1 MINYTEKG
9 QIIFDTLK
17 KYIKSKA
24 DFDVTISQNLLEN
37 QYPLIIFEENSNTLG
52 SYTTDRYRMNSTR
65 QLSYTIT
72 IMAIDTDEIDGI
84 DICEI
89 LAQRV
94 IELMEIGYNFKGG
107 IYSKFSNVTKA
118 RSTEWTLKFNG
129 ELDLVNDIIY

>member
-1 MINYTEKG
+1 
-9 QIIFDTLK
+9 
-17 KYIKSKA
+17 
-24 DFDVTISQNLLEN
+24 
-37 QYPLIIFEENSNTLG
+37 
-52 SYTTDRYRMNSTR
+52 MNSTR

-72 IMAIDTDEIDGI
+72 IMAINTDEMYGI

-89 LAQRV
+89 LAQKV
-94 IELMEIGYNFKGG
+94 IELMEIGYNLKGG

>member
-9 QIIFDTLK
+9 QIIFQNLI
-17 KYIKSKA
+17 KYINSNV
-24 DFDVTISQNLLEN
+24 DFEVVISQNLIEN
-37 QYPLIIFEENSNTLG
+37 QYPLIIFEETSNTLG
-52 SYTTDRYRMNSTR
+52 SYTKDRYKMNSTR

-72 IMAIDTDEIDGI
+72 IMAINTDEMYGI

-89 LAQRV
+89 LAQKV
-94 IELMEIGYNFKGG
+94 IELMEIGYNLKGG
-107 IYSKFSNVTKA
+107 IYSKFSNVTTA